1 MRNSKFMKKAVALFL
16 TLSLGASV
24 GPVVTKAAESDD
36 VVNPSTQ
43 KNVTISGSENASG
56 KLNNPLVKA
65 SVTTWDSV
73 TFGSYWQEDTN
84 QDGKADQKD
93 AKQPIKWRVLS
104 VNGDD
109 MYLLSEKN
117 LDAQQYSYKE
127 QNDSGIRVEWQ
138 DSSLNQWLNESFL
151 KTAFSDDEQTAII
164 GTTEKVSLLSESE
177 IKDKKYELSTIE
189 ACKTKV
195 TSYVNQL
202 SGNERDGVNSPWW
215 TKTKEGNAFAK
226 CVDSSG
232 YVIGKNI
239 TSKAG
244 IRPVIHLKKSSG
256 LWKNSEK
263 VTLYKDFNSQWDCVY
278 FGNYFQNDA
287 KKKQPIKWRVL
298 SVNGDDVFMI
308 ASRCLDYQKYG
319 GNLTANSSDAWANS
333 SLRGWLNKT
342 FLNTAFSATEQ
353 TAIKNSS
360 ISNDKVYMLSTAE
373 MNTLSYGL
381 GGDMAAARPTEYA
394 KKQGAESYEIK
405 GSSFYGFCSWMLRDT
420 VNSGGEI
427 LLRCVSSFGAVGS
440 CDGESAVRPVLHMS
454 LSSGGWTAAGKLTG
468 LDNGSAE
475 QYPESLIKDSNST
488 DEKQKPSSS
497 NNEDTPKVKASSK
510 VKLTSAKNGKG
521 KKLTVKWKKVTGAK
535 GYQLQYALNIKFK
548 KKKSVQTKKTKYTIK
563 KLKKKKTYYI
573 RVRAYKMNGKK
584 KVYGKWSTVKKV
596 KIKK

>member
-1 MRNSKFMKKAVALFL
+1 MERLIKRM
-16 TLSLGASV
+16 
-24 GPVVTKAAESDD
+24 P
-36 VVNPSTQ
+36 
-43 KNVTISGSENASG
+43 
-56 KLNNPLVKA
+56 
-65 SVTTWDSV
+65 
-73 TFGSYWQEDTN
+73 
-84 QDGKADQKD
+84 
-93 AKQPIKWRVLS
+93 KQPIKWRVLS

-117 LDAQQYSYKE
+117 LDVQQYSDKE
-127 QNDSGIRVEWQ
+127 QNESGIRVEWQ

-189 ACKTKV
+189 ACKIKV

-202 SGNERDGVNSPWW
+202 SGNERDEVNSPWW

-232 YVIGKNI
+232 HVISKNI

-278 FGNYFQNDA
+278 FGSYFQNDA

-360 ISNDKVYMLSTAE
+360 ITNDKVYMLSTAE

-394 KKQGAESYEIK
+394 KKQGAESYKIK
-405 GSSFYGFCSWMLRDT
+405 GSSFYGFLFMD
-420 VNSGGEI
+420 V
-427 LLRCVSSFGAVGS
+427 A
-440 CDGESAVRPVLHMS
+440 
-454 LSSGGWTAAGKLTG
+454 
-468 LDNGSAE
+468 
-475 QYPESLIKDSNST
+475 
-488 DEKQKPSSS
+488 
-497 NNEDTPKVKASSK
+497 
-510 VKLTSAKNGKG
+510 
-521 KKLTVKWKKVTGAK
+521 
-535 GYQLQYALNIKFK
+535 
-548 KKKSVQTKKTKYTIK
+548 
-563 KLKKKKTYYI
+563 
-573 RVRAYKMNGKK
+573 
-584 KVYGKWSTVKKV
+584 
-596 KIKK
+596 

>member
-1 MRNSKFMKKAVALFL
+1 M
-16 TLSLGASV
+16 
-24 GPVVTKAAESDD
+24 
-36 VVNPSTQ
+36 
-43 KNVTISGSENASG
+43 
-56 KLNNPLVKA
+56 
-65 SVTTWDSV
+65 
-73 TFGSYWQEDTN
+73 
-84 QDGKADQKD
+84 
-93 AKQPIKWRVLS
+93 
-104 VNGDD
+104 
-109 MYLLSEKN
+109 
-117 LDAQQYSYKE
+117 
-127 QNDSGIRVEWQ
+127 
-138 DSSLNQWLNESFL
+138 
-151 KTAFSDDEQTAII
+151 
-164 GTTEKVSLLSESE
+164 
-177 IKDKKYELSTIE
+177 
-189 ACKTKV
+189 
-195 TSYVNQL
+195 

-232 YVIGKNI
+232 HVIGKNI

-298 SVNGDDVFMI
+298 SVSGDDVFMI

-319 GNLTANSSDAWANS
+319 GNLTANSSDVWANS

-353 TAIKNSS
+353 TAIKNSL
-360 ISNDKVYMLSTAE
+360 ITNDKVYMLSTAE

-394 KKQGAESYEIK
+394 KKQGAESYKIK
-405 GSSFYGFCSWMLRDT
+405 GSSFYGFGSWMLRDT

-427 LLRCVSSFGAVGS
+427 LLCCVSSFGAVGS
-440 CDGESAVRPVLHMS
+440 CDGELAVRPVLHMS
-454 LSSGGWTAAGKLTG
+454 LSAEKFVSAGTLTG
-468 LDNGSAE
+468 LDDGS
-475 QYPESLIKDSNST
+475 QDKYPATIVKSK
-488 DEKQKPSSS
+488 
-497 NNEDTPKVKASSK
+497 EDTAKVKAPSK
-510 VKLTSAKNGKG
+510 VKLTSTKNGKG

-535 GYQLQYALNIKFK
+535 GYQLQYAMNKKFK
-548 KKKSVQTKKTKYTIK
+548 KKKSVKTKKAKYTIK

-596 KIKK
+596 KIKR